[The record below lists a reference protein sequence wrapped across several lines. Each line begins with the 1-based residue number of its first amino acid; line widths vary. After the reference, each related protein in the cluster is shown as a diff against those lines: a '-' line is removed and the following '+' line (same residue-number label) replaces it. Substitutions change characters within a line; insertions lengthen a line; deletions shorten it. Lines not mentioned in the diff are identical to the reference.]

1 MEANSGAPYKNIF
14 EPRIAL
20 KDNEQLI
27 LEEGQVQDGLNS
39 PVNQVQEPLDG
50 FGGSCLVS

>member
-1 MEANSGAPYKNIF
+1 MEANSGSPYKNIF
-14 EPRIAL
+14 EPSIAL

-27 LEEGQVQDGLNS
+27 LEEGLVQEGLKS
-39 PVNQVQEPLDG
+39 PVNQVEEPLDG